1 MQKEKQRFSG
11 YTQAVLAAVI
21 TFTCGMSYGAYGMLI
36 VPLSERL
43 GCSITAA
50 GVPATVET
58 IAAFVAGIVGAGAL
72 IEKWSARRC
81 ILLGAIIA
89 SLFVTSYAFM
99 PSLFL
104 LCVWEAITGASM
116 AFGYSTGM
124 SAFIKEWF
132 VERRETVLGAAI
144 ACIGFGAAAGTWL
157 FGKID
162 TTYGLNVTCI
172 VFGALGVLS
181 ILIYVLGLRN
191 PDQLG
196 QKPLGWEK
204 ATALAAEEGSGA
216 TTDFG
221 VDFHEALRSPSLYLI
236 CGSCLLWALSMVL
249 SPYLATILMTNGIE
263 EMAAA
268 NYATI
273 NNIAMAVMS
282 LVVGALTSKLGPKSY
297 VIAAFGAG
305 ILGLAV
311 LGVWLEMANT
321 TVILLLAS
329 ILMGCGYVVGTT
341 YGPMVTT
348 KVFGNKCFDRIIPI
362 VFGMRCIGLG
372 VGVMILPTLATNRGS
387 WTLSIVLAIIMM
399 AAAIVMGLLAM
410 RFAPMNRLHH
420 GDDDNAAHKAEQ

>member
-1 MQKEKQRFSG
+1 MQHESKRFSG
-11 YTQAVLAAVI
+11 YTQAILAAVI

-36 VPLSERL
+36 VPLAERL

-58 IAAFVAGIVGAGAL
+58 IAAFAAGILGAGAL

-81 ILLGAIIA
+81 ILIGSIIA
-89 SLFVTSYAFM
+89 CLFVTAYSFM
-99 PSLFL
+99 PSLLL

-172 VFGALGVLS
+172 VFACLGVLS

-204 ATALAAEEGSGA
+204 ASALAAEEGKGA
-216 TTDFG
+216 SVDFG
-221 VDFHEALRSPSLYLI
+221 IDFHQALRSPSLYLI
-236 CGSCLLWALSMVL
+236 CASCLLWALSMVL

-263 EMAAA
+263 EMSAA

-273 NNIAMAVMS
+273 NNISMAVMS
-282 LVVGALTSKLGPKSY
+282 LVVGALTAKLGPKSY

-305 ILGLAV
+305 IVGLAV
-311 LGVWLEMANT
+311 LGVWLELAHSS
-321 TVILLLAS
+321 VVLLLAS
-329 ILMGCGYVVGTT
+329 VLVGCGYVVGTT
-341 YGPMVTT
+341 YGPIVTT

-372 VGVMILPTLATNRGS
+372 VGVLLLPTLATNRGS
-387 WTLSIVLAIIMM
+387 WTLPVILAIIMM
-399 AAAIVMGLLAM
+399 AAALILGLLAM
-410 RFAPMNRLHH
+410 RLAPMNRLHH
-420 GDDDNAAHKAEQ
+420 QEKNDTEKK